1 MFTKLFRFELHIQFR
16 RPATYLYFAA
26 VLMFSLGTFATGSI
40 PLSEKEHINAPYVL
54 ALWCAAMSM
63 ILAMIGSSVM
73 GLPIYRDIEYRTKQ
87 YYLTYPI
94 SEGGYFWGR
103 YLGAFSGLLFIAS
116 GMIIGAYGGTLLGPV
131 MGWRYAEQYGTN
143 APAYYLHPFFT
154 IALPN
159 LFFTASLFY
168 GLVSLTRSVKVIYGG
183 GVLLFLGYFLSFFFL
198 MHDHSATVV
207 NLADPFAING
217 VMLQANEATIIEKN
231 SSLIAI
237 SGTFLVNRLLW
248 TAIGFA
254 ILLLAYGRFSFG
266 RFFKEQTGKKLV
278 VGTVSDT
285 SVAHLPNV
293 HVSFKKPYG
302 RRILVNLVK
311 TEWLNLVTDNYFWIS
326 LSSGVFFLLVAF
338 GMGVSPFGI
347 PEFPRT
353 VLLFTIFNDTFPF
366 YIFIFLLFYTGEIVH
381 RERSSGFAV
390 INDTLPPSN
399 RLLNAAK
406 LLTLLTLGISMAL
419 IPVICGLGVQIAQGF
434 YHFNFGLYATQVFVL
449 LLPRFIE
456 IVIFCYVVHVLVNQ
470 KFVGHTIGLLLW
482 LALFFLNK
490 SGTLDYHLLLYGIT
504 PTYQLSDMDGLGH
517 MVVPISWFNT
527 YWLLFGG
534 LLIILSALGY
544 NRGISSTAKD
554 RFSLATQRFDKTTKR
569 LTLGILIAILI
580 VGSFIYYNISYL
592 NNYLTQH
599 EQTARK
605 VRFEIALKRFAG
617 LPFPKVTRIRLQ
629 VNLYPAKQ
637 QALTNAWVTIQNK
650 TKQPITQLVVD
661 GEELTGFSIKT
672 GGKAIPYTYPL
683 YYPRGIFNFFRPE
696 REPAEY
702 RLYHFDRA
710 LLPGDSLV
718 LDVHSWQV
726 YPGFSNDTYAENML
740 HNGTLFKGGLPSL
753 GYDASEELTDPSER
767 RTYHLPTRTAP
778 GDLPQDDPAGRATLK
793 AGPTIDLLNL
803 DLTVSTSAD
812 QTALVPGT
820 LVKHWKQNG
829 RNYFQYTQTDPGLY
843 MPINIISAQYAVLQ
857 DTVQLDHPVAIA
869 IYYHPQHAAN
879 ITRFMA
885 AYKDGLHYFSQAY
898 GEYPFKAIRLA
909 ETNVYQNKITSLA
922 TLDAYTEDF
931 AWNAHFSTP
940 DQFDYTYFRT
950 ARTLAQQW
958 WRFQVA
964 PNNTVGSLIIPE
976 GLATYSA
983 LSLME
988 KEYGTTNMRAIVL
1001 DQLTDYQYRRT
1012 RLNEPEQPLLTMNF
1026 PQQSAKAGV
1035 VLYGLKNLIGEER
1048 LNAALRDFKQAYAFK
1063 NKPPYAGNPDLY
1075 DYLQKHV
1082 PDSLKYYLAD
1092 SWLRVTLYDNKILAA
1107 KAIPIDKNEYQVTFS
1122 VHVAKTALDK
1132 TGKEVPAP
1140 TTNDYIDLGIFATGT
1155 INKAGRWQTNPL
1167 YVNRYKLQAG
1177 THTITVKVKGRPE
1190 FVGIDPYANLLDRNA
1205 GNNLKRLN

>member
-1 MFTKLFRFELHIQFR
+1 MFTKLFLFELHLQFR

-26 VLMFSLGTFATGSI
+26 ILIFSLGTFATGSI

-54 ALWCAAMSM
+54 ALCCAAMSM

-73 GLPIYRDIEYRTKQ
+73 GLPIYRDIEYRTNQ

-94 SEGGYFWGR
+94 SEAGYFWGR
-103 YLGAFSGLLFIAS
+103 YLGAFIGLLFIAS
-116 GMIIGAYGGTLLGPV
+116 GMIIGTYGGTLLGPV

-183 GVLLFLGYFLSFFFL
+183 GVLLFLCYFLSFFFL
-198 MHDHSATVV
+198 MNDHSATVV

-217 VMLQANEATIIEKN
+217 VMLQANEATQIQKN

-237 SGTFLVNRLLW
+237 SGTFLANRLLW
-248 TAIGFA
+248 IGIGFA
-254 ILLLAYGRFSFG
+254 ILFLAYGRFSFG

-278 VGTVSDT
+278 VDTASD
-285 SVAHLPNV
+285 APLPHIPKV
-293 HVSFKKPYG
+293 QVSFNKPHG
-302 RRILVNLVK
+302 RRILVSLVK
-311 TEWLNLVTDNYFWIS
+311 TELLNLVTDNYFWII
-326 LSSGVFFLLVAF
+326 LSSGVFFLLLAF

-390 INDTLPPSN
+390 INDALPPSN
-399 RLLNAAK
+399 RILNAAK
-406 LLTLLTLGISMAL
+406 LLTLLILGISMAL
-419 IPVICGLGVQIAQGF
+419 IPVLCGLGVQIAQGF
-434 YHFNFGLYATQVFVL
+434 YQFNFGLYATQLFVL
-449 LLPRFIE
+449 LIPRLIE
-456 IVIFCYVVHVLVNQ
+456 IVIFVYVVHVLVNQ
-470 KFVGHTIGLLLW
+470 KFIGHTIGLLLW
-482 LALFFLNK
+482 LAMFFLNK
-490 SGTLDYHLLLYGIT
+490 SGTLDYHLLLYAIT
-504 PTYQLSDMDGLGH
+504 PTFQLSDMDGLGH
-517 MVVPISWFNT
+517 LLGPVSWFNA
-527 YWLLFGG
+527 YWLLVGG

-544 NRGISSTAKD
+544 NRGISSTFKD
-554 RFSLATQRFDKTTKR
+554 RFRLAKQRFDKTTKGI
-569 LTLGILIAILI
+569 TLVILIAILL

-605 VRFEIALKRFAG
+605 VRFETVLKRFAG

-629 VNLYPAKQ
+629 VNLYPDKQ

-661 GEELTGFSIKT
+661 GEELTDFSIKT

-683 YYPRGIFNFFRPE
+683 YYHRGIFNFFRPE
-696 REPAEY
+696 REPSEY
-702 RLYHFDRA
+702 RLYHFDRV
-710 LLPGDSLV
+710 LLPGDSL
-718 LDVHSWQV
+718 LLEVHSSQV
-726 YPGFSNDTYAENML
+726 YPGFSNDIYAENML
-740 HNGTLFKGGLPSL
+740 HNGTLFQGGLPSL
-753 GYDASEELTDPSER
+753 GYDASEELTDPFER
-767 RTYHLPTRTAP
+767 RTYHLPTRIAP
-778 GDLPQDDPAGRATLK
+778 GDIPQDDSVGQATLK
-793 AGPTIDLLNL
+793 TGPTIDLLKL
-803 DLTVSTSAD
+803 DITVSTSAD
-812 QTALVPGT
+812 QTALAPGT
-820 LVKHWKQNG
+820 LVKQWKQNG
-829 RNYFQYTQTDPGLY
+829 RNYFHYTQTDPGLY
-843 MPINIISAQYAVLQ
+843 MPISILSARYAVLQ
-857 DTVQLDHPVAIA
+857 DTVQMYHPVEIA
-869 IYYHPQHAAN
+869 IYYHLQHAAN
-879 ITRFMA
+879 IIRFMA

-898 GEYPFKAIRLA
+898 GDYPFKAIRLA

-931 AWNAHFSTP
+931 AWNAHFSDP
-940 DQFDYTYFRT
+940 NQFDYTYFRT

-958 WRFQVA
+958 WRFQVS

-983 LSLME
+983 LALTE
-988 KEYGTTNMRAIVL
+988 KEYGATTMRAIVL
-1001 DQLTDYQYRRT
+1001 DQLNDYNYRRT
-1012 RLNEPEQPLLTMNF
+1012 RLNEPEQPLMTMNF
-1026 PQQSAKAGV
+1026 PQQSGKAGV
-1035 VLYGLKNLIGEER
+1035 VLYGLKNLIGEDS
-1048 LNAALRDFKQAYAFK
+1048 LNAALRDFKKAYAFK
-1063 NKPPYAGNPDLY
+1063 SKPPYAGNPDLY
-1075 DYLQKHV
+1075 DYLHKHV
-1082 PDSLKYYLAD
+1082 PDSLTYYLED
-1092 SWLRVTLYDNKILAA
+1092 NWLRVTLYDNKIIEA
-1107 KAIPIDKNEYQVTFS
+1107 KAIPIEKNEYQVTFS
-1122 VHVAKTALDK
+1122 VNVAKTVLDK

-1140 TTNDYIDLGIFATGT
+1140 TTNDYIDLGVFATGT
-1155 INKAGRWQTNPL
+1155 INKAGRRQTNPL
-1167 YVNRYKLQAG
+1167 YLKRYKLHAG

-1205 GNNLKRLN
+1205 GNNLKSLH